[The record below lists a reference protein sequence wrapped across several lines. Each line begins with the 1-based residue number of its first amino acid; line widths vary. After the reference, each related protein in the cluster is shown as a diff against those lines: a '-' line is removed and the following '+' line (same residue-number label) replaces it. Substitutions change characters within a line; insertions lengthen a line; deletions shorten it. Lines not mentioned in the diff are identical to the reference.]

1 MTGQRKE
8 SGSLCLVRVVRTVAR
23 TAART
28 ARPGWESCWVMLTR
42 HSSRLV
48 TNTARPAGVLG
59 AAISSPALANTYLF
73 PQLPAQLTKLRAYR
87 LALQGWNTKQNYN
100 DDI

>member
-8 SGSLCLVRVVRTVAR
+8 SGSLRLVRVVRTVAR

-42 HSSRLV
+42 HNSRLV
-48 TNTARPAGVLG
+48 TNTARPARLLD
-59 AAISSPALANTYLF
+59 AAISSPAWLLLIFF
-73 PQLPAQLTKLRAYR
+73 PQLPAQLTKQRAYR
-87 LALQGWNTKQNYN
+87 LTLQGWNTKQNYN